1 MLLGR
6 ASRAHRCPGAA
17 ETRPA
22 PPPPVPPP
30 RGRSPAGKRIASAR
44 KLRGADGRRPTRLPL
59 SRRRPRAEATGAPPT
74 WTAPAAPRPSRS
86 AGPAPGKAGREQ
98 VQKAG
103 AAPRGAGDREGTT
116 PSPCPAGAHRPA
128 LGGGGDLRGPSCPAS
143 SRRRALP
150 TRTTPRLE
158 TRAAARGQRRPRP
171 TLVVALLIQ
180 TRVPAPAASGR
191 RRRSAR
197 SGSPPPSPTAPRA
210 PAAVGRA
217 DLASPRR
224 RPSKH
229 GPYDCSRPEAER
241 RKPRIDERPLP
252 KPNMAP

>member
-103 AAPRGAGDREGTT
+103 AESRCGAARGRRPRGNNAESLPRRGTQ
-116 PSPCPAGAHRPA
+116 AR
-128 LGGGGDLRGPSCPAS
+128 
-143 SRRRALP
+143 SRRR
-150 TRTTPRLE
+150 
-158 TRAAARGQRRPRP
+158 RRPAR
-171 TLVVALLIQ
+171 ALLSRQ
-180 TRVPAPAASGR
+180 LAAKGSTDTDDPQAGDK
-191 RRRSAR
+191 
-197 SGSPPPSPTAPRA
+197 SGS
-210 PAAVGRA
+210 
-217 DLASPRR
+217 
-224 RPSKH
+224 
-229 GPYDCSRPEAER
+229 SRPETTTAHAR
-241 RKPRIDERPLP
+241 RGSPHSNPGSRASRLGPAATLRPLGVP
-252 KPNMAP
+252 AALPDSPESTGRGRAR